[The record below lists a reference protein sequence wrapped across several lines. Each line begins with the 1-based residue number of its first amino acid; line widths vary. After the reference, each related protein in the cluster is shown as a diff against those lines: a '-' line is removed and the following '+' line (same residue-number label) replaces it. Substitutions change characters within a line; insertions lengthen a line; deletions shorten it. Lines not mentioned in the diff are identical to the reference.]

1 MENSNLEQAKSDI
14 EEALSA
20 IDSIMEELNRN
31 SEKSV
36 IKERFLELTE
46 KLDHIEKVL
55 KEEGILE

>member
-20 IDSIMEELNRN
+20 IDSIMDELNN
-31 SEKSV
+31 KDGKSD
-36 IKERFLELTE
+36 IKEKFIQLTE
-46 KLDHIEKVL
+46 KLNHIEMVL

>member
-14 EEALSA
+14 EGALSA

-31 SEKSV
+31 SEKNV
-36 IKERFLELTE
+36 IKGRFLELTE

>member
-31 SEKSV
+31 SEKNV

-46 KLDHIEKVL
+46 KLDHIEHVL

>member
-14 EEALSA
+14 EGALSA

-31 SEKSV
+31 SEKNV

-55 KEEGILE
+55 KKEGILE

>member
-14 EEALSA
+14 EGALSA
-20 IDSIMEELNRN
+20 IDSIIEELNRN
-31 SEKSV
+31 SEKNV

-46 KLDHIEKVL
+46 KLDNIEKVL

>member
-20 IDSIMEELNRN
+20 IDSIMEELNQN
-31 SEKSV
+31 NEKKV

-46 KLDHIEKVL
+46 KLDHIEQVL

>member
-14 EEALSA
+14 EGALSA
-20 IDSIMEELNRN
+20 IDSIMEELNRS
-31 SEKSV
+31 SEKNV